1 MSGHSTEAVQKQV
14 KIYIRVFVTLGIL
27 TVLTVGV
34 SYLKLPLA
42 LAIAVALFIA
52 AVKSSLVA
60 AFFMHLVSEKK
71 IIYYILALAFC
82 FFIVLLLYPSWHLF

>member
-1 MSGHSTEAVQKQV
+1 MIEKTAIQRQV
-14 KIYIRVFVTLGIL
+14 RIYIRVFLALAIL

-34 SYLKLPLA
+34 SYLHLPLA

-60 AFFMHLVSEKK
+60 AFFMHLASEKRV
-71 IIYYILALAFC
+71 IYG
-82 FFIVLLLYPSWHLF
+82 VLLLALGFFLALLFLPSWHHL

>member
-1 MSGHSTEAVQKQV
+1 MSAHSQEEIQQQV
-14 KIYIRVFVTLGIL
+14 KVYIRVFLALGIL

-34 SYLKLPLA
+34 SYLHLPLA

-71 IIYYILALAFC
+71 VIYSVLLLAFC
-82 FFIVLLLYPSWHLF
+82 FFLALLFLPSWHHY